1 MQVVR
6 FLPNFIESQ
15 DLVKFD
21 RRSGKRVSNTW
32 IIYLRIGDNLP
43 KGELI
48 PNKTT
53 VSHETVVKGGDPEQ
67 SGPTV

>member
-1 MQVVR
+1 M
-6 FLPNFIESQ
+6 
-15 DLVKFD
+15 
-21 RRSGKRVSNTW
+21 SNTW

-53 VSHETVVKGGDPEQ
+53 SSHEGVVKNGDSALISQEINV
-67 SGPTV
+67 GPVV